1 MGSDPGSV
9 EGMGSAQL
17 EILDDGHRIVFSF
30 EDLLKYHGRGAVGG
44 VAHGFKMLERGLPL
58 LADGGPLERADIS
71 VETAF
76 GGAGARDAI
85 EMVTRAVTGGRFSY
99 DPDIAPEAPVA
110 PIGRYFF
117 RLIHRGGTAVELT
130 LRRGLIIDEFTQ
142 LATRGPASPEEE
154 QRLEQLKQEMADRL
168 MLLPAAV
175 VYDARSPS

>member
-1 MGSDPGSV
+1 MA
-9 EGMGSAQL
+9 SAQL
-17 EILDDGHRIVFSF
+17 EILDRGHLIVFSF

-58 LADGGPLERADIS
+58 LADGKPPERGDVS

-99 DPDIAPEAPVA
+99 EPDLAPQAPVA

-117 RLIHRGGTAVELT
+117 RLIHTNGTAVDLT
-130 LRRGLIIDEFTQ
+130 LRPGLVLDEFTE
-142 LATRGPASPEEE
+142 LATRGPATPEEE
-154 QRLEQLKQEMADRL
+154 QRLEQMKQEMAARL
-168 MLLPAAV
+168 MALPAAE
-175 VYDARSPS
+175 VYG